1 MSRARPVEAD
11 PLADSSFWGDSS
23 GTGGSSY
30 DDWGW
35 LFDYEYDPY
44 WYENDPELSEGEK
57 AGYHYSDVHQDYS
70 LRTEERWNQVNAQY
84 DRIAANPTPEAAQA
98 EMVWV
103 EIPVWRLKNGQKTAG
118 TDKVQ
123 VLSSIADEVK
133 AIFTEIYNG
142 PEQFP
147 IQSIG
152 AYSWRGNG
160 LGSYHSAGMAIDIN
174 PDQNPQV
181 RMDGTVLVGNK
192 WEPGVNPYS
201 IGRDSD
207 VVKAFGKYGWTWGA
221 MFSTKDYMHFE
232 W

>member
-1 MSRARPVEAD
+1 M
-11 PLADSSFWGDSS
+11 
-23 GTGGSSY
+23 
-30 DDWGW
+30 
-35 LFDYEYDPY
+35 
-44 WYENDPELSEGEK
+44 
-57 AGYHYSDVHQDYS
+57 HQDYS

-201 IGRDSD
+201 IGRASD

>member
-1 MSRARPVEAD
+1 MTGSR
-11 PLADSSFWGDSS
+11 
-23 GTGGSSY
+23 
-30 DDWGW
+30 
-35 LFDYEYDPY
+35 
-44 WYENDPELSEGEK
+44 
-57 AGYHYSDVHQDYS
+57 Q
-70 LRTEERWNQVNAQY
+70 
-84 DRIAANPTPEAAQA
+84 
-98 EMVWV
+98 
-103 EIPVWRLKNGQKTAG
+103 IPRRRQPRQKWRLKNGQKTAG

>member
-1 MSRARPVEAD
+1 MHSMTGSR
-11 PLADSSFWGDSS
+11 
-23 GTGGSSY
+23 
-30 DDWGW
+30 
-35 LFDYEYDPY
+35 
-44 WYENDPELSEGEK
+44 
-57 AGYHYSDVHQDYS
+57 Q
-70 LRTEERWNQVNAQY
+70 
-84 DRIAANPTPEAAQA
+84 PTPEAAQA

-160 LGSYHSAGMAIDIN
+160 LGSCHSAGMAIDIN

-181 RMDGTVLVGNK
+181 RDGRARSW
-192 WEPGVNPYS
+192 WEINGS
-201 IGRDSD
+201 L
-207 VVKAFGKYGWTWGA
+207 A
-221 MFSTKDYMHFE
+221 
-232 W
+232 

>member
-1 MSRARPVEAD
+1 M
-11 PLADSSFWGDSS
+11 
-23 GTGGSSY
+23 
-30 DDWGW
+30 
-35 LFDYEYDPY
+35 
-44 WYENDPELSEGEK
+44 
-57 AGYHYSDVHQDYS
+57 
-70 LRTEERWNQVNAQY
+70 
-84 DRIAANPTPEAAQA
+84 
-98 EMVWV
+98 
-103 EIPVWRLKNGQKTAG
+103 
-118 TDKVQ
+118 
-123 VLSSIADEVK
+123 K